1 MFSFQFIW
9 KRLVH
14 LILVFLG
21 VSIVTFSISH
31 VIPGDPARMLVGP
44 HATQETLE
52 ATRIQLGLD
61 QPVLVQYEKYMTDLA
76 HGNLGTSIRT
86 QRPVSSELARS
97 FPATLELTLAAML
110 MAIVFG
116 VILGVAAAVHRD
128 RWIDHASR
136 IISLVGVSTPLFWSG
151 IIALIV
157 FYKMIPIFPASGR
170 LDTFLSP
177 PPDITG
183 MYIIDGLLAGDMDIV
198 LSAIHHLL
206 LPAFCLAYV
215 QMAIVARQVRSSMI
229 DVLEQDY
236 IRTAKSCGIPRHM
249 LIYRYALKN
258 ALLPTVT
265 VTGLT
270 IGELL
275 GGAIIT
281 ETIFAW
287 PGMGK
292 YVMDSI
298 SFLDFPAIMGFTLV
312 VSFSYVLINMAVD
325 ILYSFLNPQIREVD
339 ES

>member
-1 MFSFQFIW
+1 
-9 KRLVH
+9 
-14 LILVFLG
+14 
-21 VSIVTFSISH
+21 
-31 VIPGDPARMLVGP
+31 
-44 HATQETLE
+44 
-52 ATRIQLGLD
+52 
-61 QPVLVQYEKYMTDLA
+61 
-76 HGNLGTSIRT
+76 
-86 QRPVSSELARS
+86 
-97 FPATLELTLAAML
+97 
-110 MAIVFG
+110 
-116 VILGVAAAVHRD
+116 
-128 RWIDHASR
+128 
-136 IISLVGVSTPLFWSG
+136 
-151 IIALIV
+151 
-157 FYKMIPIFPASGR
+157 
-170 LDTFLSP
+170 
-177 PPDITG
+177 
-183 MYIIDGLLAGDMDIV
+183 
-198 LSAIHHLL
+198 
-206 LPAFCLAYV
+206 
-215 QMAIVARQVRSSMI
+215 
-229 DVLEQDY
+229 
-236 IRTAKSCGIPRHM
+236 M